1 MGFWL
6 RMLIYDAVLL
16 ARTSTGR
23 LIMNE
28 NNELSRHGLINSVP
42 EALRNSRMERQNKLQ
57 RAQIDDN
64 NMETTACTQY
74 KRIRSPSD
82 LIKMY
87 QSYGGASD
95 GNPGRPLYADIKRD
109 TPPGCETKPLARHPS
124 LGGLHPLGPSV
135 ALNDLRYL
143 EPGKLS
149 PTHPGVNVSIAGTVD
164 TKGVPINIHPEQRYP
179 ANRYDARATTS
190 PASGPSRSAPCTSVT
205 TQTTAATSSAC
216 TCPCRCTAA

>member
-1 MGFWL
+1 
-6 RMLIYDAVLL
+6 
-16 ARTSTGR
+16 
-23 LIMNE
+23 
-28 NNELSRHGLINSVP
+28 
-42 EALRNSRMERQNKLQ
+42 
-57 RAQIDDN
+57 
-64 NMETTACTQY
+64 
-74 KRIRSPSD
+74 
-82 LIKMY
+82 MY

-179 ANRYDARATTS
+179 ANRYDAQGNYEPSEWAKQKRAVYICHDPNNSCNLFRMHLPVPLHGGVTPERILLEIYWDTYKDTNPVLKKAQEQGKTTLDDNYDAVVALFHKS
-190 PASGPSRSAPCTSVT
+190 TDSQDPEQEKLSAAVFETDMLGTDSVSYT
-205 TQTTAATSSAC
+205 HLTLPTKA
-216 TCPCRCTAA
+216 